1 VAEALSWSCRKL
13 CRIESGRRWP
23 CSDDLR
29 RLMAEY
35 QVDDAES
42 AAIVAMACDSG
53 QQEQTASPAHRLIAE
68 DLRRKIDSGELGHGS
83 PLPTELELRNEYG
96 VSRHTVRNAVRWL
109 KRRGL
114 IETRPGQG
122 TFVVDEPGSLVTSH
136 TKGLENPNQGEDFT
150 CASASEARVTRP
162 APNTRHIDLQPWA
175 ALAEFVAQFDLI
187 DLCEPRFLI
196 VTRQDPEPSPES
208 RVRTE
213 MLLESCSIF
222 SGFLRELAAEAA
234 QAEVRRIL
242 TVFLAVQSDSETP
255 KQMQPLAL
263 PDGLT
268 RAGLPQRLPARAWGS
283 SPGLL
288 APVQLSPETSL
299 YDRKTGSGQSLR
311 KPDRL
316 PVSCLNRGMVAA

>member
-1 VAEALSWSCRKL
+1 MAEALSWSCRKL
-13 CRIESGRRWP
+13 CRIESVRRWP

-35 QVDDAES
+35 HVDDAES

-68 DLRRKIDSGELGHGS
+68 DLRRMIDSGELGHGS

-96 VSRHTVRNAVRWL
+96 VSRHTVRNAVRRL
-109 KRRGL
+109 KRLGL

-122 TFVVDEPGSLVTSH
+122 VFVVDEPGPLVTSH
-136 TKGLENPNQGEDFT
+136 TKGLENPNQGENVAR
-150 CASASEARVTRP
+150 ASASEARLTRP
-162 APNTRHIDLQPWA
+162 APNARHIDLQPWA
-175 ALAEFVAQFDLI
+175 TLAEFVAQL
-187 DLCEPRFLI
+187 DLCALRFFS
-196 VTRQDPEPSPES
+196 VTPQDPEPLPES

-213 MLLESCSIF
+213 MLLESCPIF
-222 SGFLRELAAEAA
+222 SSFLRELAAGAAA

-242 TVFLAVQSDSETP
+242 TVFLAVHSDSEIP
-255 KQMQPLAL
+255 KQMQPPAL
-263 PDGLT
+263 LDGLT
-268 RAGLPQRLPARAWGS
+268 RAGLPQRLPARVWGS

-288 APVQLSPETSL
+288 APAQLSPETSL

-311 KPDRL
+311 KPNRL

>member
-1 VAEALSWSCRKL
+1 
-13 CRIESGRRWP
+13 
-23 CSDDLR
+23 
-29 RLMAEY
+29 MAEY

-42 AAIVAMACDSG
+42 AAIVAKACDSG

-68 DLRRKIDSGELGHGS
+68 DLRRKIDSGELGHCY

-96 VSRHTVRNAVRWL
+96 ISCHTVRNAVRWL

-122 TFVVDEPGSLVTSH
+122 TFVVDEPGSRVTSH

-150 CASASEARVTRP
+150 RASASEARVTRP

-175 ALAEFVAQFDLI
+175 ALAEFVAQFDL
-187 DLCEPRFLI
+187 CEPRFLI

-208 RVRTE
+208 RVRPE
-213 MLLESCSIF
+213 MLLESCPTF
-222 SGFLRELAAEAA
+222 SGFLRERAAEAAA

-255 KQMQPLAL
+255 KQGHPPAL

-299 YDRKTGSGQSLR
+299 YARKTGSAQSLR